1 MNSGTYHGAV
11 VVNLNCDTSGA
22 TIYYTT
28 DGSMPTIYS
37 NEYLGLPILFNQNG
51 KFTLRA
57 IAVKNG
63 MKNSAELAEIGR
75 ASCRERV

>member
-1 MNSGTYHGAV
+1 MPTAQPDMRNTVKTPTANMNSGTYHGAV

-28 DGSMPTIYS
+28 DGSMPTINS

-57 IAVKNG
+57 IAVK
-63 MKNSAELAEIGR
+63 MA
-75 ASCRERV
+75 